1 MISLYQDIMISFEV
15 ILLDEKTKQVQVRL
29 TPELHDKLKGNLALD
44 GKKLVD
50 FFNDAAKAYLNNK
63 EEYEKFINESIGE
76 LK

>member
-1 MISLYQDIMISFEV
+1 MISFEV

-76 LK
+76 